1 MVVTMYVLL
10 VYDVGEQR
18 VAKAL
23 RSCRCYLNWVQN
35 SVFEGEITQ
44 GKLKELLGKLKEIIK
59 KKEDSI
65 LVYRLPN
72 ENVFKKEVI
81 GVEKNSMD
89 III

>member
-1 MVVTMYVLL
+1 MVVKMYVLL
-10 VYDVGEQR
+10 VYDIGEDR
-18 VAKAL
+18 VAKVL

-35 SVFEGEITQ
+35 SVFEGEITK
-44 GKLKELLGKLKEIIK
+44 GKLKELMGKLKKIID

-81 GVEKNSMD
+81 GLEKNPID
-89 III
+89 VII